1 MARKTREEEVEQLRR
16 SGTISGKAYDKHL
29 AKYER
34 AKETANLRLRVD
46 PALLAK
52 LEQARGKTGRTL
64 SSEIV
69 RRLEWSFAAE
79 RMRSFALENAILLV
93 EVVGSGLTPQT
104 PPEHAQLQIRNLKM
118 GLERIAA
125 QLKIETDL
133 TKP

>member
-1 MARKTREEEVEQLRR
+1 MARKTREGEVEQLRR
-16 SGTISGKAYDKHL
+16 SGLISNKAYDKRL
-29 AKYER
+29 AGYEK

-46 PALLAK
+46 PALLIK